1 MDKIKFTL
9 GKYSFPDFFAT
20 NCTYKFYN
28 IMIYKSEIH
37 FNIRYALILKENE
50 LNIFSDIRTTQIFRF
65 MY

>member
-1 MDKIKFTL
+1 
-9 GKYSFPDFFAT
+9 
-20 NCTYKFYN
+20 
-28 IMIYKSEIH
+28 MIYKSEIH